1 MSNRALLLPLA
12 FGLLAAPL
20 AAQTSYNFNVVHD
33 NGVLSLAPGSD
44 PMIGTTLMPG
54 DDFTWRL
61 TTNGPGFWEA
71 SQTDTY
77 APFAAFGVS
86 EVGVRHGTFQLTMF
100 LDNAFALGLGN
111 GGSTT
116 HFGHI
121 GANQVFIPAGMR
133 WDEMVFVYTLEAA
146 RQGADP
152 NDINAPVIGSTF
164 TSLYTFDNLPPEA
177 LGEIAFNPN
186 EVVPEP
192 ATMVLLATGLAGL
205 AGSRARRRVR

>member
-1 MSNRALLLPLA
+1 
-12 FGLLAAPL
+12 
-20 AAQTSYNFNVVHD
+20 
-33 NGVLSLAPGSD
+33 
-44 PMIGTTLMPG
+44 MIGTTLLPG
-54 DDFTWRL
+54 DDFIWRL
-61 TTNGPGFWEA
+61 TTNGPGFWESSA
-71 SQTDTY
+71 TDIY

-100 LDNAFALGLGN
+100 LDNQFVLGLGN

-133 WDEMVFVYTLEAA
+133 WDEMVFAYTLEEA

-152 NDINAPVIGSTF
+152 NDVNAPVIGSTF

-192 ATMVLLATGLAGL
+192 ATMVLLATGLAGM
-205 AGSRARRRVR
+205 AGARARRRVR